1 MSTAGSWIIN
11 LEKQK
16 RSELTPEKAMDAS
29 TKQTDDVIHFV
40 MLTRMAI
47 LLLNRI
53 NNFLVLRLSLLF
65 NNWYLVFVGFV

>member
-11 LEKQK
+11 LEEQK

-29 TKQTDDVIHFV
+29 IKQTDDVIHFV

-53 NNFLVLRLSLLF
+53 NNFLVLCLSLLF